1 MHLYVIYM
9 HLKKG
14 HVAEAVQL
22 IEKKADVNACDDVK
36 LFFFLIFFLSFLEPW
51 NEENIWRIWKIDH
64 TMMGER
70 MSNGHWE
77 NNH

>member
-51 NEENIWRIWKIDH
+51 NEENI
-64 TMMGER
+64 
-70 MSNGHWE
+70 
-77 NNH
+77 